1 MINSMTGFGRAEL
14 QNADRKITVEL
25 KSVNHRY
32 LEFNIRAPRKFNLF
46 DSAIRN
52 VLRDY
57 AQRGKLDV
65 YISYEDFSQS
75 HVTLKYNEELAGQ
88 YMSYAKQISETFSV
102 PNDMLASRLM
112 TMPEVLTM
120 EEQPIDEEALW
131 QDLEQTLREAGKN
144 FFEARHAEGLHL
156 QKDLTEKLDHL
167 SANVDLV
174 VERAPG
180 ILEEY
185 KQRLR
190 EKTKELLEDAQLD
203 ESRIAAEV
211 ILFADKICTDEET
224 VRLRGHI
231 RSMREALSRGDGI
244 GRKLDFLAQE
254 MNREANTILSKSN
267 DMETSEIAVELKT
280 EIEKI
285 REQIQNIE

>member
-14 QNADRKITVEL
+14 QNADRKISVEI

-32 LEFNIRAPRKFNLF
+32 LEFSIRAPRKFNQF

-75 HVTLKYNEELAGQ
+75 HITLKYNEELAGQ
-88 YMSYAKQISETFSV
+88 YVAYARQMQERFSV
-102 PNDMLASRLM
+102 PDDLAVSRLM
-112 TMPEVLTM
+112 TLPEVLTM
-120 EEQPIDEEALW
+120 EEQPLDEEALW
-131 QDLEQTLREAGKN
+131 QDLEQTLREAGRN
-144 FFEARHAEGLHL
+144 FREARHSEGLHL
-156 QKDLTEKLDHL
+156 QRDLTEKLDHL
-167 SANVDLV
+167 SGNVDLV

-190 EKTKELLEDAQLD
+190 EKTRDLLEDAQID

-211 ILFADKICTDEET
+211 ILFSDKICTDEET
-224 VRLRGHI
+224 VRLKGHI
-231 RSMREALSRGDGI
+231 RSMREALCHGEGI